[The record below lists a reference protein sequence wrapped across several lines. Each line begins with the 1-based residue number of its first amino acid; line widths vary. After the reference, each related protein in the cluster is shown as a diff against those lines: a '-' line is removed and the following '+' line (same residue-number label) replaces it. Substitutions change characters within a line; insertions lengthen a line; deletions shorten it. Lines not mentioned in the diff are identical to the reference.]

1 MASHVA
7 LLRGIN
13 VGGRNKVPMAE
24 LREVVASL
32 GHAGVATYIQSG
44 NVLFST
50 EETDNAKLA
59 AALESAIEDR
69 FGLWSSVVVLSRDE
83 LAEVLAANPYPDEPD
98 PRLVHVVFLNA
109 DPPPDLSDRIT
120 AVVGAAAA
128 KGSRDTVQA
137 SGRALYVHTPD
148 GFGRSEVAQ
157 NLFKL
162 VTPPAEA
169 KEAGRLASQGEKAEP
184 GRHGQELGH
193 GDQAAVAVRGEVV
206 ARAVLVTG
214 ASRGIGRAVAQ
225 AFAELGDRVAV
236 HHRGSPGLAD
246 EVLAGLPGR
255 GHLVVQADLA
265 DAGAVRQMVD
275 RAQAGLGGLDVL
287 VNNAGIYVPHPVTE
301 VSYEQWQDTWREVLA
316 VNLTGAANVTWCAV
330 QYMKATGGRIV
341 NVTSRGAYR
350 GEPRHPAYGA
360 SKAGLNSFGQSMAR
374 ALAPFG
380 IAVASVAP
388 GFVETAMARPDLDS
402 ARGEE
407 IRAQSPF
414 HRVATTAEIAAAV
427 VYLASEQAEWA
438 SGAVLDLNGA
448 SYLR

>member
-1 MASHVA
+1 M
-7 LLRGIN
+7 
-13 VGGRNKVPMAE
+13 P
-24 LREVVASL
+24 
-32 GHAGVATYIQSG
+32 
-44 NVLFST
+44 
-50 EETDNAKLA
+50 
-59 AALESAIEDR
+59 
-69 FGLWSSVVVLSRDE
+69 
-83 LAEVLAANPYPDEPD
+83 
-98 PRLVHVVFLNA
+98 
-109 DPPPDLSDRIT
+109 
-120 AVVGAAAA
+120 
-128 KGSRDTVQA
+128 
-137 SGRALYVHTPD
+137 
-148 GFGRSEVAQ
+148 
-157 NLFKL
+157 
-162 VTPPAEA
+162 
-169 KEAGRLASQGEKAEP
+169 
-184 GRHGQELGH
+184 
-193 GDQAAVAVRGEVV
+193 
-206 ARAVLVTG
+206 RAVLVTG

-236 HHRGSPGLAD
+236 HYGASAELAAQVVA
-246 EVLAGLPGR
+246 ELPGS
-255 GHLVVQADLA
+255 GHTMVQADLA
-265 DAGAVRQMVD
+265 DAGAVRRMVD
-275 RAQAGLGGLDVL
+275 QAHAGLGGLDVL
-287 VNNAGIYVPHPVTE
+287 VNNAGTYLPHAITE
-301 VSYEQWQDTWREVLA
+301 VSYEEWQDAWREVLA

-407 IRAQSPF
+407 IKAQSPF
-414 HRVATTAEIAAAV
+414 NRVATTAEIAAAV